1 LPEVALHTTSA
12 AALHRPL
19 AGTTATM
26 LRCNCAGV
34 GVEAIDDV
42 VDEAVGRRHRP
53 GPVVGRTAGP
63 AGNAQ
68 LTAQIGLHL
77 LARLVPYGH

>member
-1 LPEVALHTTSA
+1 VQ
-12 AALHRPL
+12 
-19 AGTTATM
+19 
-26 LRCNCAGV
+26 LRRV

-42 VDEAVGRRHRP
+42 VDETVGRRHRP

-68 LTAQIGLHL
+68 LTARIGLHL